1 MVVVDLAQP
10 SDAPALAGG
19 EARRS
24 ADRSERP
31 PFLHQWDGDPAA
43 PVADQPPES
52 ERSSAIELDC
62 LRGLL
67 APAVQQSAERRA
79 QQLGIGADQVLI
91 RWGLI
96 GEATYLDRLAHHLG
110 ITCLDFATLERR
122 DIALS
127 DDQMRFA
134 ATAGVLPLWQ
144 QGELVS
150 AIAPR
155 RVGARTLCET
165 LQRDPSL
172 GDRFRLATESELQA
186 FLERS
191 SSGLARHAC
200 SGLAHLDPVLS
211 AAPPADEPRWR
222 SVLKRAAGAALLIC
236 ALPLLA
242 DIAWGIIPAL
252 LFLLF
257 IGLRLL
263 ASAQPLPAP
272 PAARRWPD
280 SELPIYT
287 AIAALYREASSV
299 AALVEAIEALDYPRE
314 KLDIILVVEP
324 DDLPTRAAIARLRRG
339 PHLRVLVAPADAP
352 QTKPKALNYAL
363 PFVRGS
369 MVTVFDAEDRPA
381 PDQLRAALDA
391 FVAGGPQIGC
401 VQASLQVDNTTHSWL
416 SRLFLAEYAGQFEA
430 VLPGLSRLGLPLPLG
445 GSSNHF
451 RTKVLRAVGGW
462 DAHNVTEDADLGF
475 RLARFGYASIS
486 FASHTC
492 EEAPIGFA
500 AWWGQRTRWMK
511 GWMQTWWVHMR
522 RPTEFWRDAGWRGLL
537 TLNLYVGG
545 GVVSA
550 LMHPLLLLHLVLA
563 GATLARSGASF
574 NSEPSAWLHGL
585 TIAAGY
591 LGSALVAAIG
601 LRRIRRLRDAV
612 WLLAMPL
619 YWIGLSLAAWRAL
632 HELVWKPQH
641 WQKTEHGIAARAS
654 SPAEAERGRG
664 PTGTASDPPRPLRAS
679 A

>member
-1 MVVVDLAQP
+1 MVVVDLVQP

-31 PFLHQWDGDPAA
+31 PFLHRWDGDPAA
-43 PVADQPPES
+43 PVADQPPEP
-52 ERSSAIELDC
+52 EQSSAIELDC

-96 GEATYLDRLAHHLG
+96 GEATYLDRLARHLG
-110 ITCLDFATLERR
+110 IACLDFATLERR

-200 SGLAHLDPVLS
+200 SGLAHLDASLS
-211 AAPPADEPRWR
+211 AAPAAGEPRWR

-242 DIAWGIIPAL
+242 DLAWGIVPAL

-272 PAARRWPD
+272 PAAPRWPD
-280 SELPIYT
+280 AELPIYT

-381 PDQLRAALDA
+381 PDQLRAALAA
-391 FVAGGPQIGC
+391 FAAGGPQIGC
-401 VQASLQVDNTTHSWL
+401 VQASLQVDNTAHSWL

-451 RTKVLRAVGGW
+451 STRVLRAVGGW

-475 RLARFGYASIS
+475 RLARFGYGSIS

-522 RPTEFWRDAGWRGLL
+522 RPAEFWRDAGWRGLL

-550 LMHPLLLLHLVLA
+550 LMHPLLLLHLVLT
-563 GATLARSGASF
+563 GATLARSGTGFS
-574 NSEPSAWLHGL
+574 SEPSAWLHGL

-601 LRRIRRLRDAV
+601 LRRIGRLRDAV